1 MNNEKKQNNY
11 SPITTGIGEQL
22 LYLLSLCG
30 LGIDSSIAIC
40 ASLTTDEAKTT
51 MAYWLID
58 TGRKELSLREAIEVA
73 IEIQDI
79 VESSSS
85 KQIIATS

>member
-1 MNNEKKQNNY
+1 MNNEKKQKTY

-22 LYLLSLCG
+22 LYLLNLCG
-30 LGIDSSIAIC
+30 LEPDSSIAIC
-40 ASLTTDEAKTT
+40 ASLTTDEAKAT

-58 TGRKELSLREAIEVA
+58 RGQKELPLREAMEVA

-79 VESSSS
+79 VESGS
-85 KQIIATS
+85 